1 LHGKVLFLTGRC
13 QQLCGLLRRQ
23 PLSGK
28 AASMKL
34 LITLIGLVLVLEGLP
49 YVAAPESMQRWLRQ
63 IVDMPPHL
71 LRRIGLVAMV
81 VGFCLCALAQKTGI
95 FD

>member
-1 LHGKVLFLTGRC
+1 
-13 QQLCGLLRRQ
+13 
-23 PLSGK
+23 
-28 AASMKL
+28 MKL
-34 LITLIGLVLVLEGLP
+34 LITLIGLVLVLEGVP

-63 IVDMPPHL
+63 IALMPPHL